1 MRRNNEIDEEVKVH
15 DHEIQSLVF
24 ENYSKFISSIDTVR
38 DMKDNICAVDD
49 RLQVLENSMDS
60 ISTLASKIDSTFAV
74 KRREIQKLDT
84 INRDLQKLKN
94 LCDFPNILQ
103 QDIKLYKSLPE
114 SKVPGEMETLF
125 QKSISFYETCYK
137 TLVSL
142 KEEPLIAPIFKES
155 VDKVETIRSTLKA
168 LQAQFNKNKMH
179 SNVLRNITKKL
190 LVITDDQVSVL
201 RIYLHSWKERFG
213 ESCFKSE
220 KRSYQLESTRR
231 IADSQHDIPE
241 INEELWR

>member
-1 MRRNNEIDEEVKVH
+1 MDIDSSHFDGKTYVKAILQKNSIRELVRRNNEIDEEVKVH

-49 RLQVLENSMDS
+49 RLKVLENSMDR

-114 SKVPGEMETLF
+114 
-125 QKSISFYETCYK
+125 
-137 TLVSL
+137 
-142 KEEPLIAPIFKES
+142 
-155 VDKVETIRSTLKA
+155 
-168 LQAQFNKNKMH
+168 
-179 SNVLRNITKKL
+179 
-190 LVITDDQVSVL
+190 
-201 RIYLHSWKERFG
+201 
-213 ESCFKSE
+213 
-220 KRSYQLESTRR
+220 
-231 IADSQHDIPE
+231 
-241 INEELWR
+241 